1 MMPKQETVANIL
13 KKIEENWPQSAEKCS
28 PAILRIHRI
37 HDYHQQDL
45 NKIIE
50 GYDLQR
56 ADFGVL
62 AALRREG
69 DPYCLSPTEL
79 YQSMLFSSGGL
90 TKVLNR
96 VTTLD
101 LIERIDN
108 PEDKRS
114 KLVQLTEKGKVLI
127 DKVIQQLHN
136 HEQKRIS
143 VLSEQEQQQLNAL
156 LEKLLTARE

>member
-1 MMPKQETVANIL
+1 MPKQETVANIL
-13 KKIEENWPQSAEKCS
+13 KKIEQNWPESAEKCS
-28 PAILRIHRI
+28 PAILRIHRVYD
-37 HDYHQQDL
+37 HHQQDL
-45 NKIIE
+45 IQIVDK
-50 GYDLQR
+50 YDLQR
-56 ADFGVL
+56 ADFSVL

-69 DPYCLSPTEL
+69 EPCCLSPTEL

-96 VTTLD
+96 MTKSG

-114 KLVQLTEKGKVLI
+114 KLVQLTGKGKALI
-127 DKVIQQLHN
+127 DKVIQELHN
-136 HEQKRIS
+136 LEQNRIS

-156 LEKLLTARE
+156 LEKLLSVRE

>member
-1 MMPKQETVANIL
+1 MTKQESIANIL

-45 NKIIE
+45 IKIVE
-50 GYDLQR
+50 ANDLQR

-69 DPYCLSPTEL
+69 GSCCLSPTEL

-96 VTTLD
+96 VTTLG
-101 LIERIDN
+101 LIARLDN

-127 DKVIQQLHN
+127 DKVIQELHN
-136 HEQKRIS
+136 HEQQRIS
-143 VLSEQEQQQLNAL
+143 VLSEQEQEQLNAL
-156 LEKLLTARE
+156 LEKLLSARE